1 MLTGNNQRPIVNL
14 STGAQGAPPNTP
26 AGKMM
31 ETGKTQAQYDEQYQ
45 RLTSVIRAIS
55 FDARSMFKTP
65 LTVDIFEACDRAVMD
80 INNSKPASFDALIKR
95 NAGFQMPSALDHA
108 YDSLMVVVCNLA
120 RYLAHTPQEPDRFFG
135 GPDRYFE
142 NVRWLVSFGQAKDE
156 EVLTKR
162 RAAWD
167 KMRKDFKAR

>member
-1 MLTGNNQRPIVNL
+1 
-14 STGAQGAPPNTP
+14 
-26 AGKMM
+26 M
-31 ETGKTQAQYDEQYQ
+31 ETGITQAQYDEQYQ

-80 INNSKPASFDALIKR
+80 INSSKPSSFNALIKR
-95 NAGFQMPSALDHA
+95 NAGFQIPSALDHA
-108 YDSLMVVVCNLA
+108 YDSLMVAVCNLA
-120 RYLAHTPQEPDRFFG
+120 RYLAHTPQEQDRFFD

-142 NVRWLVSFGQAKDE
+142 NVRWLVSFGQSKDQ

-167 KMRKDFKAR
+167 KMRKDFKEK